1 MNINPLYNFNMIP
14 SELIQDSIDS
24 YFVNYSTTS
33 QKIYWV
39 ALVAV
44 VAAFVSMPFIYVKV
58 SVQESG
64 VIRPIAEKTEIRA
77 NITELV
83 DSVFVRESELVKKGD
98 TILVFRQSSPEYQI
112 QYQQKRIND
121 YQAHLSD
128 LSVLSKGGK
137 PQLFNSVTRQQ
148 EYAYYI
154 QQKNEGETT
163 LAKAKKDFERTQQLF
178 DKKVISEED
187 FEKSQYDY
195 ANAKNALATLK
206 DNQLSK
212 WQSDLNAYTNSLEEM
227 RMSMKQELKSKD
239 LYVVTSPVSGT
250 LDQFRGIYKGSSIQ
264 SGGLLAIISPDS
276 TLYAEVYVSPR
287 NIGYIFQGMPV
298 QIQVSSF
305 NYNEWG
311 TVSGDVTEISSDFL
325 TDNSGNESFYKV
337 KCKLEKSQLV
347 RKNGVTG
354 RLKKGMSVT
363 SHFMITERSL
373 FDLIYQKMD
382 DWANPAQ
389 YSNNNQLAKK

>member
-1 MNINPLYNFNMIP
+1 MNIIP
-14 SELIQDSIDS
+14 SELINDSIDS
-24 YFVNYSTTS
+24 YIGKYSTTS
-33 QKIYWV
+33 QKIYWIVLIAIV
-39 ALVAV
+39 ASLIAL
-44 VAAFVSMPFIYVKV
+44 PFIYVNV
-58 SVQESG
+58 SVQETG
-64 VIRPIAEKTEIRA
+64 IIRPIAEKTEIRA
-77 NITELV
+77 NISELV
-83 DSVFVRESELVKKGD
+83 DSVFVKEGQSVNQGD
-98 TILVFRQSSPEYQI
+98 TILVFRQSTPEYQI

-121 YQAHLSD
+121 FQAHLSD
-128 LSVLSKGGK
+128 LYTLAKGEK

-154 QQKNEGETT
+154 QQKNECETT
-163 LAKAKKDFERTQQLF
+163 LAKTKKDLDRTQQLF
-178 DKKVISEED
+178 DKKVVSEEE

-195 ANAKNALATLK
+195 NNAKNALATLK

-227 RMSMKQELKSKD
+227 RMSMKQEIKSKD

-264 SGGLLAIISPDS
+264 SGSLLAIISPDS
-276 TLYAEVYVSPR
+276 TLYAEVYVTPR
-287 NIGYIFQGMPV
+287 NIGYIFLGMPV
-298 QIQVSSF
+298 NIQVSSF

-311 TVSGDVTEISSDFL
+311 TVQGKVTEISSDFL

-337 KCKLEKSQLV
+337 KCNLEKCQLV

-354 RLKKGMSVT
+354 KLKKGMNVT

-382 DWANPAQ
+382 DWANPSQ
-389 YSNNNQLAKK
+389 YTHNNQFAQK

>member
-1 MNINPLYNFNMIP
+1 MNIIP
-14 SELIQDSIDS
+14 SELINDSIDS
-24 YFVNYSTTS
+24 YIAKYSTTS

-39 ALVAV
+39 VLVVV
-44 VAAFVSMPFIYVKV
+44 VAALIALPFIYVNI

-64 VIRPIAEKTEIRA
+64 IIRPIAEKTEIRA
-77 NITELV
+77 NISELV
-83 DSVFVRESELVKKGD
+83 DSVFVKEGQLVNKGD

-121 YQAHLSD
+121 FQAHLND
-128 LSVLSKGGK
+128 LYTLTKGEK
-137 PQLFNSVTRQQ
+137 PQSFNSVTRQQ

-154 QQKNEGETT
+154 QQKNEYETT
-163 LAKAKKDFERTQQLF
+163 LAKAKKDLERTQQLF
-178 DKKVISEED
+178 DKKVVSEEEY
-187 FEKSQYDY
+187 EKSQYDY
-195 ANAKNALATLK
+195 NNAKNALATLK

-264 SGGLLAIISPDS
+264 SGSLLAIISPDS

-287 NIGYIFQGMPV
+287 NIGYIYLGMPV
-298 QIQVSSF
+298 NIQVSSF

-311 TVSGDVTEISSDFL
+311 TVPGEVTEISSDFL
-325 TDNSGNESFYKV
+325 TDNSGSQSFYKV
-337 KCKLEKSQLV
+337 KCNFEKNYLV

-354 RLKKGMSVT
+354 KLKKGMNVT

-382 DWANPAQ
+382 DWANPTQ
-389 YSNNNQLAKK
+389 YNNNNQLAQK